1 MEGRGETA
9 KNLQRENW
17 FLVFGTFIRR
27 HTALNI
33 IRTDVTVSV
42 LQFRPKSLR
51 QNFKNRGLRGGV
63 VSWNDWNL
71 VLF

>member
-27 HTALNI
+27 HTALNNPN
-33 IRTDVTVSV
+33 RCVTVDVTVSV
-42 LQFRPKSLR
+42 SQFRPKTLR
-51 QNFKNRGLRGGV
+51 HNFKNRGL
-63 VSWNDWNL
+63 S
-71 VLF
+71 